1 MKPNKLNASIIAK
14 RITKLVTA
22 CFMFCFF
29 LVGCQKDAD
38 VSPVDVT
45 FKMISDKT
53 WYLSYTKEGTALK
66 TYIGQPTYFITLLS
80 NNTTRDSDGLTGSYT
95 LSSNG
100 SKLKL
105 SVQAKTRNGSSVSYS
120 YNVVSV
126 GSNNMVLSFS
136 TAGQSS
142 LTTLYYSIKQ

>member
-1 MKPNKLNASIIAK
+1 MKPNKLIVKLLAAFII
-14 RITKLVTA
+14 
-22 CFMFCFF
+22 FSFF

-80 NNTTRDSDGLTGSYT
+80 NNTTTDSDGLTGSYT